1 MEYTA
6 NISEAAKRQ
15 TDWGVI
21 TSDLLLSDDTSD
33 SSDDV
38 QFTSAS
44 TGRQGRVE
52 VQIHNEDHEAAPP
65 PHDDNG
71 DEANGD
77 GPLATAD
84 PPPVAPVPQLAT
96 PAAPQMAPFNAGV
109 SYS

>member
-52 VQIHNEDHEAAPP
+52 AQIHNEDPEAALP
-65 PHDDNG
+65 PHDGNG
-71 DEANGD
+71 DEANAD
-77 GPLATAD
+77 GPLATEA
-84 PPPVAPVPQLAT
+84 PQPVAPVP
-96 PAAPQMAPFNAGV
+96 
-109 SYS
+109 